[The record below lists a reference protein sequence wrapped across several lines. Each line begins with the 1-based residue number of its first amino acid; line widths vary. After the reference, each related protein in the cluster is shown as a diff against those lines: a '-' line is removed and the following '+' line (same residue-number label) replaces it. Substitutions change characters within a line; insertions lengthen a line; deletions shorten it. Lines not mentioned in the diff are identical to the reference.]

1 MRGGFSY
8 RSVLMSKVVAV
19 IGASSDRSKFGNKA
33 VRAFANQGYTVVPIH
48 PKEETVEGLKA
59 YKSVLDVPG
68 PIDMA
73 TMYLAPAVGLRVIEE
88 VAQKGIPEV
97 WLNPGADSPELAE
110 RARAL
115 GLRTVVACSILGVGE
130 SPHAL

>member
-1 MRGGFSY
+1 
-8 RSVLMSKVVAV
+8 MSKVVAV
-19 IGASSDRSKFGNKA
+19 IGASSDRAKFGNKA
-33 VRAFANQGYTVVPIH
+33 VRAFARQGYTVVPIH
-48 PKEETVEGLKA
+48 PREEEVEGWKA

-68 PIDMA
+68 AVDMA

-115 GLRTVVACSILGVGE
+115 GLRTIVACSILGVGE
-130 SPHAL
+130 SPQAL

>member
-1 MRGGFSY
+1 
-8 RSVLMSKVVAV
+8 MSKVVAV

-33 VRAFANQGYTVVPIH
+33 VRAFANQGYTVVPVH
-48 PKEETVEGLKA
+48 PREETIEGWTA
-59 YKSVLDVPG
+59 YKSVLDAPG

-73 TMYLAPAVGLRVIEE
+73 TMYVAPAVGMRVIEE
-88 VAQKGIPEV
+88 VAQKGIKEV

-110 RARAL
+110 RAREL

>member
-1 MRGGFSY
+1 
-8 RSVLMSKVVAV
+8 MSKVVAV
-19 IGASSDRSKFGNKA
+19 IGASPDRSKFGNKA

-48 PKEETVEGLKA
+48 PREEQVEGWTA

-73 TMYLAPAVGLRVIEE
+73 TMYLAPAIGMRVIEE
-88 VAQKGIPEV
+88 VAQKGIKEV
-97 WLNPGADSPELAE
+97 WLNPGADSPELAA
-110 RARAL
+110 RAREL

>member
-1 MRGGFSY
+1 MN
-8 RSVLMSKVVAV
+8 KVVAV
-19 IGASSDRSKFGNKA
+19 IGASPDRAKFGNKA

-48 PKEETVEGLKA
+48 PREEQIEGWKA

-68 PIDMA
+68 TIDMA
-73 TMYLAPAVGLRVIEE
+73 TMYLAPAIGMRVVEE

-97 WLNPGADSPELAE
+97 WLNPGADSPELVE

-130 SPHAL
+130 NPQAL

>member
-1 MRGGFSY
+1 
-8 RSVLMSKVVAV
+8 MSRVVAV
-19 IGASSDRSKFGNKA
+19 IGASSDRSKYGNKA

-48 PKEETVEGLKA
+48 PREEQVEGLKA

-73 TMYLAPAVGLRVIEE
+73 TMYVAPALGMRVIEE
-88 VAQKGIPEV
+88 IARKAIPEV

-115 GLRTVVACSILGVGE
+115 GIRTVVACSILGVGE